1 MIRAKRHWLMVPA
14 NIALASSIVLPTT
27 TSPEA
32 LVTSSESTVAM
43 SMSTVTA
50 MVTSSATWRESTVT
64 STSEPWIETR
74 VESRVEAT
82 DRSSSSPA
90 AEIVSLL
97 RRHRFS
103 FWMTSAKVFS
113 LAG

>member
-1 MIRAKRHWLMVPA
+1 MWQ
-14 NIALASSIVLPTT
+14 
-27 TSPEA
+27 
-32 LVTSSESTVAM
+32 
-43 SMSTVTA
+43 
-50 MVTSSATWRESTVT
+50 ESTVT
-64 STSEPWIETR
+64 STSPSEPWIETR

-82 DRSSSSPA
+82 GQSSSSPA

-103 FWMTSAKVFS
+103 FRTMSAKVFS